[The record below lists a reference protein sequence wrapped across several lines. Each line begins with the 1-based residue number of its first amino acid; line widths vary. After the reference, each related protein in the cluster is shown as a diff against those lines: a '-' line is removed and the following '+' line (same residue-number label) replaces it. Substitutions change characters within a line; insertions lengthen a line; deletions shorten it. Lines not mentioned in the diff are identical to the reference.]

1 VWQRGGKMLA
11 IGWQLIDCVK
21 IKMVEE
27 KRKFPAMSENAK
39 GLWHTVPFIV
49 LLHTVPLSLI

>member
-1 VWQRGGKMLA
+1 MLA